1 MSVAYIK
8 ADLFGPFPFL
18 SPQKRNRYR
27 LSDEDIE
34 REGGEDVRFSQHR
47 DLRKAVCFLGGSK
60 PKRQTGT
67 PLRGLPRPI
76 LKGAGTGNPL
86 HKTIKSEGWVFER
99 EVSCGGPE
107 RHYDK
112 IMRLIKTENRKE
124 KAGQHGNCQ
133 AVLQDVVTSEREDHC
148 SSSYKKARPSG
159 EQMQP
164 LCQAN
169 HPPAKGKVV

>member
-1 MSVAYIK
+1 MFH
-8 ADLFGPFPFL
+8 LLGPFPFL
-18 SPQKRNRYR
+18 SPPKRNRYR
-27 LSDEDIE
+27 PLDEDIE
-34 REGGEDVRFSQHR
+34 REGGEDVGFSQHR

-76 LKGAGTGNPL
+76 LKGVGTGNPL

-124 KAGQHGNCQ
+124 KAGQHGNCH
-133 AVLQDVVTSEREDHC
+133 AVLQDTITSLWVCGFVCRFF
-148 SSSYKKARPSG
+148 YLKFA
-159 EQMQP
+159 
-164 LCQAN
+164 
-169 HPPAKGKVV
+169 